1 MARCIV
7 DKERC
12 VEHAIE
18 RGGNG
23 SCLKV
28 RPDFEPILDE
38 VMVARKRKSK
48 IQIEVRLV
56 RKRRPQT
63 IAKIVM
69 HEDRCLVCKHGI
81 TVIAVKRQD
90 FRAIGL
96 EDFHALDHR
105 GRGIKLRITKTSLKG
120 NVVNV
125 LHVLEQL
132 IFKAL
137 DHIIDRAVA
146 TIEG

>member
-1 MARCIV
+1 MPMARCIV

-48 IQIEVRLV
+48 KQSLSICQKMGISSFTEVQV
-56 RKRRPQT
+56 QERP
-63 IAKIVM
+63 
-69 HEDRCLVCKHGI
+69 LSY
-81 TVIAVKRQD
+81 RQPPW
-90 FRAIGL
+90 I
-96 EDFHALDHR
+96 
-105 GRGIKLRITKTSLKG
+105 
-120 NVVNV
+120 
-125 LHVLEQL
+125 
-132 IFKAL
+132 
-137 DHIIDRAVA
+137 
-146 TIEG
+146 